1 MKNIYLDL
9 CEGLSLVD
17 KISECLYVQ
26 DYYNAMNGNIKIIG
40 LLKEIIE
47 YLKDD
52 ELLKN
57 DVTNVIFKM
66 HICQNNDDYIGL
78 ADIYSYELKR
88 VMYCVRDKIKGTF
101 VYDMCDYYEYNYNNA
116 SSGIKKIL
124 ETYNIND
131 ADNIP
136 DEYTLIENDIG
147 GYSIKKHIYNNR
159 EILYNSI
166 NNPKREAEL
175 IANKYIKDSTC
186 KVCIVGYAMGY
197 IANYLIKIQ
206 SIDNIYIYEPDIN
219 ILKIGFHYTDMK
231 ELLVDKRV
239 HIEYD
244 PVLEKFAR
252 DVDSSW
258 TVIVHRPTMKSID
271 NKDIRE
277 SLEDFFIKQSSVFS
291 QKKLLDNNFYYNL
304 KHNNNYH
311 YVDELY
317 TQFLNKKV
325 VLVAAGPSTE
335 KAISKGEIIKYR
347 ENGYIIVCVGTILK
361 LLDMYNNKPDY
372 VFMIDAQSSM
382 INQIKGVNTEK
393 YNLIYFPTLS
403 MNVVSEWKGDRYM
416 ALQMG
421 YEPSEKLSLSKGLML
436 FDTGGSVSTFA
447 IDLPLRFHC
456 SEIVCIGLDLAYV
469 DDKRHAGESTK
480 VNNMD
485 DRLREVACVRG
496 GRIKTSKNLDNYR
509 KWIEKRLY
517 DREEKDVILINKSE
531 GAYIKGML

>member
-147 GYSIKKHIYNNR
+147 GYSIKKH
-159 EILYNSI
+159 
-166 NNPKREAEL
+166 
-175 IANKYIKDSTC
+175 
-186 KVCIVGYAMGY
+186 
-197 IANYLIKIQ
+197 
-206 SIDNIYIYEPDIN
+206 IYEPDIN

-447 IDLPLRFHC
+447 IDLLLRFHC

>member
-1 MKNIYLDL
+1 MKNIYLNL

-17 KISECLYVQ
+17 KISECLYAQ
-26 DYYNAMNGNIKIIG
+26 DYYNAINGHIKIIG
-40 LLKEIIE
+40 LLNEIIE

-52 ELLKN
+52 VPIKD
-57 DVTNVIFKM
+57 DVANVIFKM
-66 HICQNNDDYIGL
+66 YICQNNDDYIGL

-101 VYDMCDYYEYNYNNA
+101 VYDICDYYEYNYNNA
-116 SSGIKKIL
+116 FSGIKKLL
-124 ETYNIND
+124 ETYNVNEV
-131 ADNIP
+131 DNIS

-147 GYSIKKHIYNNR
+147 GYSVKKHIYNNR
-159 EILYNSI
+159 EVLYNSI

-175 IANKYIKDSTC
+175 IANKYITDNTC
-186 KVCIVGYAMGY
+186 KVCVVGYAMGY
-197 IANYLIKIQ
+197 IANYLIDNQ

-231 ELLVDKRV
+231 ELLVDERV

-258 TVIVHRPTMKSID
+258 TVIVHRPTMISIS
-271 NKDIRE
+271 NKNIRE

-304 KHNNNYH
+304 KYNNNYH
-311 YVDELY
+311 YVDELAA
-317 TQFLNKKV
+317 QFFNKKV
-325 VLVAAGPSTE
+325 VLVAAGPSAE
-335 KAISKGEIIKYR
+335 KAISKGEIIEYK
-347 ENGYIIVCVGTILK
+347 EKGYIIVCVGTILK
-361 LLDMYNNKPDY
+361 LLDMNNNKPDY
-372 VFMIDAQSSM
+372 VFMIDAQPGM
-382 INQIKGVNTEK
+382 INQINGVDTEK
-393 YNLIYFPTLS
+393 YKLIYFPTLN
-403 MNVVSEWKGDRYM
+403 MNVVSQWKGNRYM
-416 ALQMG
+416 ALQRG
-421 YEPSEKLSLSKGLML
+421 YAPSEKLSLSKGLML

-447 IDLPLRFHC
+447 IDLLLRFRC

-480 VNNMD
+480 VNNVED
-485 DRLREVACVRG
+485 QLREVDCVRG
-496 GRIKTSKNLDNYR
+496 GKIRTSKNLDNYR

-517 DREEKDVILINKSE
+517 DRKEKDVILINKSE